1 MRVFGGRLAASAL
14 SLPLFLLA
22 VSGTAAAA
30 SSPSVPPTDG
40 DGGPG
45 ITSYLTTPPPHVHTD
60 GSVHTADEPDELPG
74 GTVTVRYA
82 NPKALSARLAPQP
95 QAATVGT
102 ADILSFNDFHG
113 SLTGPTGNVSPGP
126 GLATVPAG
134 GLPQLYNALRTARA
148 AHPDSITAGAG
159 DLVGASPLNSAFFD
173 DEPTLRGL
181 SLAGLNVS
189 SVGNHEF
196 DEGQTE
202 LLRKQNGG
210 CPNPADNQGCV
221 FADPTRGG
229 ATTYQAPSFQY
240 LAQNVRKSDNSTLL
254 PGTKIITTANGIAVG
269 FVGVTLRATP
279 TVVTP
284 SGVAGLTFTDEATEI
299 NNGAAALKS
308 AGAQVVV
315 ALIHQGGNAGTTPN
329 NCSAGGTTL
338 TGDIAPIVANLSAD
352 VPVVI
357 SGHTHN
363 GYVCSV
369 PTSTGTKLVTQAK
382 AFGQVLTDVSMTF
395 DATGALTTATAT
407 NTIVGTTAN
416 TLSPGADATYDQLK
430 SIVDAA
436 TAQAAPKANQVI
448 GTISTD
454 ISGGSA
460 GTPSGTTRCAVQE
473 CQSGDVIADAQL
485 RATDP
490 TRVPA
495 AGGVIAFMNSGGIR
509 NPYGFF
515 VNAISSGGE
524 AAGQVTY
531 GEAFSVQPFGNSL
544 TTKTLTGAQIKTLL
558 ETQFSG
564 CLGQRASGDNFLQ
577 DSAGFSYTYD
587 RSQPCGSKVSAAS
600 IKLNGVT
607 LDPAAGYRVTENSFL
622 ASGGDNFVTF
632 TQGTDP
638 VGGGQ
643 DIDALA
649 AYFAANPDLS
659 APARNRAVEV
669 TASPALPEAPL
680 AVLLVLGGGLAA
692 AIVLGLRRRQLTA
705 A

>member
-1 MRVFGGRLAASAL
+1 MPIPRRQLAASAL

-22 VSGTAAAA
+22 VSGTAAAT

-45 ITSYLTTPPPHVHTD
+45 VTSFLTTPPPHVHTD
-60 GSVHTADEPDELPG
+60 GSVHTANEPDELPG
-74 GTVTVRYA
+74 GTVTVHYA
-82 NPKALSARLAPQP
+82 KPRVLSARLAPQP
-95 QAATVGT
+95 QAATAGT

-134 GLPQLYNALRTARA
+134 GLPQLYNVLRTARA

-395 DATGALTTATAT
+395 DGTGALTTATAT

-416 TLSPGADATYDQLK
+416 TLSPGTDATYDQLQ
-430 SIVDAA
+430 SIVTAA
-436 TAQAAPKANQVI
+436 TNQAAPKANQVI

-454 ISGGSA
+454 ITGGNA
-460 GTPSGTTRCAVQE
+460 GTPRATTLCAVQE

-485 RATDP
+485 RATDA

-515 VNAISSGGE
+515 RNDISSGGE
-524 AAGQVTY
+524 AVGQVTY

-587 RSQPCGSKVSAAS
+587 RGQPCGSKVSAAS
-600 IKLNGVT
+600 IKINGVT

-622 ASGGDNFVTF
+622 ATGGDNFVTF

-649 AYFAANPDLS
+649 DYFAANPNLS
-659 APARNRAVEV
+659 TPARNRAVEV

-692 AIVLGLRRRQLTA
+692 AIVLRLRRRQLTA